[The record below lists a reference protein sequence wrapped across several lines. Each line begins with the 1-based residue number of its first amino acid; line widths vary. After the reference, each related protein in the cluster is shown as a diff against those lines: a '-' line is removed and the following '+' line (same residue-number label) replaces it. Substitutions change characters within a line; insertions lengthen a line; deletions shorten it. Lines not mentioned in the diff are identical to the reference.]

1 MNTNYKRIY
10 IYENIHKLNDHKH
23 LLSIVK
29 SSDCKYTENSNGIFL
44 NLNTITDEIIDNIYF
59 LVYSDIN
66 TDINPHLYQEEVEIE
81 NIEGKEKGKEIISKV
96 KEIKFINDYKIDGF
110 SEIEKEIINK
120 SKIFKL

>member
-1 MNTNYKRIY
+1 MNTNDKRNY

-23 LLSIVK
+23 LLSIVIF

-44 NLNTITDEIIDNIYF
+44 NLNTIKDEIIDNIYF

-66 TDINPHLYQEEVEIE
+66 TDINPHLYQEEELEIE
-81 NIEGKEKGKEIISKV
+81 KIEEKEIISKV

-110 SEIEKEIINK
+110 SEIDKEIINK

>member
-1 MNTNYKRIY
+1 MNTNDKRTY
-10 IYENIHKLNDHKH
+10 IYENIHKINDHKH

-44 NLNTITDEIIDNIYF
+44 NLNTIKYEIIDNIYF
-59 LVYSDIN
+59 LVYNDIN
-66 TDINPHLYQEEVEIE
+66 TDINPHLYQEELEFE
-81 NIEGKEKGKEIISKV
+81 NIEEKEKENISKV

-110 SEIEKEIINK
+110 SEIDKEIINK

>member
-1 MNTNYKRIY
+1 MNTNDKRNY
-10 IYENIHKLNDHKH
+10 IYENIDKLNDHKH

-44 NLNTITDEIIDNIYF
+44 NLNTITDGIIDNIYF

-66 TDINPHLYQEEVEIE
+66 TDINPHLYQEELEIE
-81 NIEGKEKGKEIISKV
+81 NIEEKGIICKV

-110 SEIEKEIINK
+110 SEIDKEIINK

>member
-1 MNTNYKRIY
+1 MSNNDKRTY

-44 NLNTITDEIIDNIYF
+44 NLNTIKDEIIDNIYF

-66 TDINPHLYQEEVEIE
+66 TDINSHLYQEEEIE
-81 NIEGKEKGKEIISKV
+81 IEKIEGKEKEIISKV
-96 KEIKFINDYKIDGF
+96 KEIKFINDYKIDSF
-110 SEIEKEIINK
+110 SEIDKEIINK